1 MSIKTVNIPNISC
14 QHCTNTIERELGEL
28 KGIIKVK
35 AEADTKMVTIEW
47 DQSAVDWNQLTDLLD
62 EIGFPVHDS
71 GA

>member
-14 QHCTNTIERELGEL
+14 EHCTNTIERELSEL

-47 DQSAVDWNQLTDLLD
+47 DKSATDWKQIADLLD
-62 EIGFPVHDS
+62 EIGF
-71 GA
+71 AAT

>member
-14 QHCTNTIERELGEL
+14 EHCTNTIERELSEL

-47 DQSAVDWNQLTDLLD
+47 DESATDWKQIADLLD
-62 EIGFPVHDS
+62 EIGF
-71 GA
+71 AAT